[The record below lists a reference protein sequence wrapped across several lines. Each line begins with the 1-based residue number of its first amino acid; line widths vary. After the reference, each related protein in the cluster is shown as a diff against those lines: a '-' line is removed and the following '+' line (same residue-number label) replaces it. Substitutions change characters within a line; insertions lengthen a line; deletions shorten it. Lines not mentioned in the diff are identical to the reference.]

1 MTTIRIAFASDD
13 RVRVNQHFGAA
24 EGFLIYDVGLDKANL
39 VAVGEFA
46 ASAMD
51 GNEDKLA
58 AKIDFLSGCAAVFVM
73 AIGASAIKQLLAAD
87 IQPVR
92 VAGADQID
100 AIVADIQ
107 AGMRDGGVPW
117 IDKALAAQKSPDRFA
132 QMAEEG
138 WEE

>member
-1 MTTIRIAFASDD
+1 MIRVAFASDD

-24 EGFLIYDVGLDKANL
+24 EGFLIYDVGPDKAGL

-46 ASAMD
+46 AAAMD

-58 AKIDFLSGCAAVFVM
+58 AKIDFLTGCAAVFVM
-73 AIGASAIKQLLAAD
+73 AIGASAIKQLIAAD

-92 VAGADQID
+92 VAGTDQIE

-107 AGMRDGGVPW
+107 AGMREGGVPW

-132 QMAEEG
+132 DMAAEE
-138 WEE
+138 WVE